1 MIAQDTFTAATPPWQ
16 AGNQEQS
23 RSSFVMEYLPER
35 AMMIPISFYRS
46 LKVSV
51 VIPAL
56 NEAENLPY
64 VLPRIPHWVHE
75 VLLVDGNSTDDT
87 VAVAQELCPD
97 IRVIAQEGR
106 GKGAAL
112 RSGIAAAT
120 GDIVVMLDADG
131 STDPTEIPAFVG
143 ALLAGADFAKG
154 SRFLQGAG
162 TVDMPRHRQLANAL
176 MVMLANMLFRTH
188 FTDITYGYNAVWNS
202 RREALAL
209 EFDNWASEIITN
221 IRVARRGLRVVEV
234 ACFEHRRIA
243 GEAKLQAFPAGWQIL
258 KAMLGERFRPI
269 REEALVEAFAVKPQP
284 GAADEKQPA
293 IDPQAE
299 AALTILCERT
309 LGEAR

>member
-1 MIAQDTFTAATPPWQ
+1 MIAQDILTTKPPWQ
-16 AGNQEQS
+16 VADQGQSGSSLVLEYVTEQAMTIPV
-23 RSSFVMEYLPER
+23 SFHRQPR
-35 AMMIPISFYRS
+35 
-46 LKVSV
+46 VSV

-64 VLPRIPHWVHE
+64 VLPRIPGWVYE

-87 VAVAQELCPD
+87 VAVARAICPN
-97 IRVIAQEGR
+97 IRIIAQEGR

-131 STDPTEIPAFVG
+131 STDPAEIPAFVG

-162 TVDMPRHRQLANAL
+162 TDDMPRHRQIANSLMVILAN
-176 MVMLANMLFRTH
+176 VLFRTQ

-202 RREALAL
+202 RRDALAL
-209 EFDNWASEIITN
+209 EFDNWASEIISN

-258 KAMLGERFRPI
+258 KAMLGERLRPVQ
-269 REEALVEAFAVKPQP
+269 EQALVEAFVE
-284 GAADEKQPA
+284 DSEPA
-293 IDPQAE
+293 TPPPPPPATYPHAE
-299 AALTILCERT
+299 AVITVLYERT